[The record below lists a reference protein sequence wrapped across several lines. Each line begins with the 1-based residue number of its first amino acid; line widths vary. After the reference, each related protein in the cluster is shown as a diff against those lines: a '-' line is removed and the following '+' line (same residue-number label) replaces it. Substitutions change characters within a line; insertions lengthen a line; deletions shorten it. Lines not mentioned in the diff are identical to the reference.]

1 MFNSVDFIKGIKA
14 LSEFVSIDKKYA
26 EKHQQTVID
35 CLNDHDDSLKRKVRM
50 YSLDVNTIF
59 IGRCYVQNPTSFFL
73 DYN

>member
-50 YSLDVNTIF
+50 YSLDVIWTLIRYSLDVVTCK
-59 IGRCYVQNPTSFFL
+59 IPRRSF
-73 DYN
+73 